1 MTDSALR
8 VPPHSVEAEQAVL
21 GGVLIDNGAWDR
33 IADILTGAHF
43 YRGDHR
49 AVFDAVAGLCED
61 GQPCDAV
68 TVAERLDRDGQ
79 LESSG
84 GLAYLA
90 ELTENTPSAVNIV
103 AYAEIVREKA
113 VRREAIKCHLS
124 AAEDLRKGGDPT
136 DEQLA
141 AFGIEAAAAGIAEWP
156 ALTAGALMESEDDAI
171 EWLIHELLPK
181 AGTSLLFADPKA
193 GKSTLAR
200 LLAAKVASGG
210 RWNGHAVKKGAV
222 VYLALDERRATV
234 RESLR
239 TLATAH
245 PKVKDAVHVAFA
257 PRRPL
262 RALETLVERIRPALV
277 VVDTLVKAIPPLEDG
292 ASLNDYG
299 GGAAS
304 VVAPF
309 ERMAAKS
316 GAHFMLVHHA
326 RKGATDPNTA
336 ALGSTRLAADVDVL
350 LHVTLKGDRRYLTAT
365 GRDGVRLDDI
375 DVTHAEG
382 ASSSGNGAEDAGR
395 EANRGGTPIPDD
407 DTRYV

>member
-1 MTDSALR
+1 MTDSAIR
-8 VPPHSVEAEQAVL
+8 VPPHSIEAEQAVL
-21 GGVLIDNGAWDR
+21 GAVLIDNAEWRAVSHLTAGDFYREDHRLIWGAIERLASAGATHDALTVADRLLGDGGGVLKRAGDTDYLAALAENTANAENAGAW
-33 IADILTGAHF
+33 ADI
-43 YRGDHR
+43 
-49 AVFDAVAGLCED
+49 
-61 GQPCDAV
+61 
-68 TVAERLDRDGQ
+68 
-79 LESSG
+79 
-84 GLAYLA
+84 
-90 ELTENTPSAVNIV
+90 
-103 AYAEIVREKA
+103 VRTHA
-113 VRREAIKCHLS
+113 VRREAIRCHLS
-124 AAEDLRKGGDPT
+124 AVDGLYKGGAPT
-136 DEQLA
+136 EEQLA

-156 ALTAGALMESEDDAI
+156 ALTAGELMAREDDAV
-171 EWLIHELLPK
+171 EWLIHELLPV

-210 RWNGHAVKKGAV
+210 RWNDHAVKQGAV
-222 VYLALDERRATV
+222 VYLALDERPATV

-239 TLATAH
+239 TLATTH
-245 PKVKDAVHVAFA
+245 PEVENAVHVAFA

-336 ALGSTRLAADVDVL
+336 ALGSTRLAADVDGL

-365 GRDGVRLDDI
+365 GRDGVRLADI
-375 DVTHAEG
+375 DVTHAED
-382 ASSSGNGAEDAGR
+382 ASSSRIAR
-395 EANRGGTPIPDD
+395 
-407 DTRYV
+407 